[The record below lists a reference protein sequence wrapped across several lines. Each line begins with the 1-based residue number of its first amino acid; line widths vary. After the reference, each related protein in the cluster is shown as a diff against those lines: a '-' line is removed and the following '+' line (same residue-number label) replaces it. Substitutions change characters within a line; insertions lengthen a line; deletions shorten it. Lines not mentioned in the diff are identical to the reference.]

1 MRKMLELLGRA
12 IVPFAALHGLLAGDE
27 RPLVRDAVFA
37 GLLLALGAG
46 TALALVRPWIAPA
59 EPVAEIEIGG
69 AVVPTGEPRP
79 EALLRAARSALRTE
93 VVLTGPDLE
102 HRTTWAELGAEVEME
117 SLGRVLVELAK
128 RNSPAARH
136 HRRTV
141 PDGQRAGIGLPVSL
155 VSDGAL
161 ESVVALKEIIDRA
174 PQNARFDLASGVVLP
189 DESGRSLDAYR
200 TLARLDA
207 ALAAGETR
215 VEAAIEEVPARVTR
229 GELQGIETGT
239 VVGFFETPYSRMRK
253 DRDRTHNL
261 SLAASM
267 LDG

>member
-1 MRKMLELLGRA
+1 MRNPREILRRVTA
-12 IVPFAALHGLLAGDE
+12 PFAALAGLLSGDE
-27 RPLVRDAVFA
+27 RPLVRDAA
-37 GLLLALGAG
+37 LAALLLVLGAG
-46 TALALVRPWIAPA
+46 AGLALARPWSTPA
-59 EPVAEIEIGG
+59 EPVGEIEIGG

-79 EALLRAARSALRTE
+79 EALLRAAREVLRTE

-102 HRTTWAELGAEVEME
+102 HRTTWAALGAEVDME
-117 SLGRVLVELAK
+117 SLGRILLDLA
-128 RNSPAARH
+128 RRDSPAARH
-136 HRRTV
+136 HRREV
-141 PDGQRAGIGLPVSL
+141 PDGRRAGIGLPVSL